1 MIDAIQEAL
10 ESSDYELREQQLQS
24 TVARLTNLDG
34 EALRIATRTTEAV
47 IVVGLGDQ
55 MLHARP
61 GGWVLRLGDAT
72 ARAGLATAVTAG
84 VMAVAGFDQLP
95 ALVLPAVLPLLID
108 LDHVELSPGDRH
120 VLATLRLQPD
130 VVDTRNSPQ
139 ELYDALPVD
148 LREQVSI
155 LDFLDL
161 IERLRD
167 AGQADTPDGVV
178 IVRNEADPAWLRFRL
193 T

>member
-1 MIDAIQEAL
+1 MTDAILDAL
-10 ESSDYELREQQLQS
+10 GSDRELREPELQS
-24 TVARLTNLDG
+24 TVARLTDLDG
-34 EALRIATRTTEAV
+34 EALRVATRTAEAV
-47 IVVGLGDQ
+47 IVVGLDERA
-55 MLHARP
+55 LHARP

-84 VMAVAGFDQLP
+84 VMAAAGFDQLP

-130 VVDTRNSPQ
+130 VVNTENSPPA
-139 ELYDALPVD
+139 LYDALPAD
-148 LREQVSI
+148 LRDQVSMP
-155 LDFLDL
+155 DFLDL

-167 AGQADTPDGVV
+167 AGQADTDDGIV
-178 IVRNEADPAWLRFRL
+178 IVRDETDPAWLRFRL
-193 T
+193 K